1 MSSIWNFLL
10 DSVQTP
16 CLLTGLLFYP
26 VKRGKKGVL
35 PVSWVCFLLSL
46 SLSSQRQKRTCGR
59 ALGQVKFLDSAAKCI
74 SGQGISCLA
83 PIPGLPSE
91 VSLVFPPISIL
102 SALQA
107 GGGTSLPIQD
117 SLQEG
122 RGSESS
128 LLKVC
133 KPGSSYWSFSE
144 RSFHSSHPMGAGSLH
159 LHLPVFPFPLPFFP
173 LHLLPLAISSP
184 LVLGTPL
191 EQVDL
196 VFWFSVFT
204 PLKYEI

>member
-1 MSSIWNFLL
+1 M
-10 DSVQTP
+10 T
-16 CLLTGLLFYP
+16 
-26 VKRGKKGVL
+26 VL
-35 PVSWVCFLLSL
+35 RKAGRVEGSWVCFLLSL

-91 VSLVFPPISIL
+91 VSLVFPPICIL

-122 RGSESS
+122 GGSEPS

-144 RSFHSSHPMGAGSLH
+144 RSFHSTPPSYGGRLPPPPPSSLPFPSPILSPPSASSGHLQPFGPGHPSGAGRH
-159 LHLPVFPFPLPFFP
+159 CV
-173 LHLLPLAISSP
+173 
-184 LVLGTPL
+184 LVLSVHTS
-191 EQVDL
+191 QV
-196 VFWFSVFT
+196 
-204 PLKYEI
+204 